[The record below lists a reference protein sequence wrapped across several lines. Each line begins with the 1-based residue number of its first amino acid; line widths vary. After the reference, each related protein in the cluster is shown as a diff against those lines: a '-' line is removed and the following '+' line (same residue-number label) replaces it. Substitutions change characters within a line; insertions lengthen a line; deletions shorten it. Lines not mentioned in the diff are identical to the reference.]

1 MSSVKPAGHLSRRVF
16 AVIALLLLAVSAVFT
31 GYFLHIQRQRLEAAI
46 RDRGKGLA
54 GLLATGAKVAV
65 YAENA
70 ELVQETLQ
78 GVVDRR
84 DVLAAAVFT
93 AAGAPVA
100 TAGRT
105 PALKA
110 AAAQLNP
117 GDVALTQQLGAN
129 SGCLNHQDP
138 GVIETYCPVL
148 LRVRPESGAE
158 LYFGVATAS
167 APITESLIG
176 FVKVTIDRKPLQR
189 ELVSLVVRNL
199 GLMLIVLLLCT
210 GMAFRFSRR
219 VTEPLEQLT
228 EAVRAFGA
236 NGTFRELPRL
246 PDDEIGRLAAA
257 FTRMTGD
264 IVERDREKERLSERL
279 REAQKMEAV
288 GTLSQGVAHDFKNI
302 LSTLKTAVHLLRK
315 GAPDNEFV
323 LKYAGKIQ
331 TSVDRAQDL
340 VERLVMF
347 SRTQRLE
354 TLPVE
359 LNALL
364 AHLEPMLREAVG
376 PGVHLE
382 LTPAPGPVCVLGD
395 EGSLGQL
402 LMNLAYNA
410 RDAMPGGG
418 SLGIRLEA
426 VPASESGAA
435 RARIVVRDTGGGM
448 DAEVRRRMFEP
459 FFTTKDVGG
468 GMGLGLSIVR
478 GIVEQHHGRIEVESE
493 PGAGATFR
501 VELPLAAEAAGRAAR
516 SDGDAD

>member
-1 MSSVKPAGHLSRRVF
+1 LTGHFSRRVF
-16 AVIALLLLAVSAVFT
+16 AVIVLLLLAVSSVFT
-31 GYFLHIQRQRLEAAI
+31 GYFLHVQRQRLEAAI

-54 GLLATGAKVAV
+54 GLLATGARVAV
-65 YAENA
+65 YSENA
-70 ELVQETLQ
+70 ELAQETLQ

-84 DVLAAAVFT
+84 DVLAAALFT
-93 AAGAPVA
+93 AARTPVA

-110 AAAQLNP
+110 AAGQLNA
-117 GDVALTQQLGAN
+117 GDLALVQLLDAK
-129 SGCLNHQDP
+129 SGCRDHPDP
-138 GVIETYCPVL
+138 DVIETYCPVL
-148 LRVRPESGAE
+148 LRMRPESGAA
-158 LYFGVATAS
+158 LYFDS
-167 APITESLIG
+167 AAPAAGEALAG
-176 FVKVTIDRKPLQR
+176 FAKVTIDRRPMRR

-199 GLMLIVLLLCT
+199 GLMLVVLLFCT
-210 GMAFRFSRR
+210 WAAFRFSRR

-236 NGTFRELPRL
+236 SGTFRELPRM

-257 FTRMTGD
+257 FTRMTQD

-288 GTLSQGVAHDFKNI
+288 GMLSQGVSHDFKNI
-302 LSTLKTAVHLLRK
+302 LSTLKTAVHLLRR

-364 AHLEPMLREAVG
+364 ALLAPMLREAVG
-376 PGVHLE
+376 EGVQLE
-382 LTPAPGPVCVLGD
+382 LTPAPGPVRVLGD

-402 LMNLAYNA
+402 LLNLAYNA

-418 SLGIRLEA
+418 TFGIRLET
-426 VPASESGAA
+426 VPGAGEGA
-435 RARIVVRDTGGGM
+435 GLARIVVRDTGGGM

-478 GIVEQHHGRIEVESE
+478 GIVEQHHGRIEVESD

-501 VELPLAAEAAGRAAR
+501 VELPLAAAAERQAR
-516 SDGDAD
+516 PGAETD